1 MNKVS
6 ITTSDGAHL
15 IIEVQDPEVLYN
27 VIGMVTGKK
36 VSSSD
41 TSHETSNI
49 ETAAPMTIYS
59 NGHGTHKYTAEHE
72 ISNGTTSI
80 EEHEFINFCKASNP
94 MGDMRK
100 VVVAAEA
107 ANRYLNEDMVD
118 CERLGELFDIVGWN
132 RPHSFIQTLR
142 NSARSKFRW
151 LERVPGRSG
160 KYMVTDVGRR
170 TALDRV

>member
-27 VIGMVTGKK
+27 VIGMVTGKN
-36 VSSSD
+36 VSGSD
-41 TSHETSNI
+41 TPHEPSHI
-49 ETAAPMTIYS
+49 EQDIPITIYS
-59 NGHGTHKYTAEHE
+59 NGHATSKYAPESE
-72 ISNGTTSI
+72 RFNVSTSI
-80 EEHEFINFCKASNP
+80 EEHEFINFCRTSNP

-118 CERLGELFDIVGWN
+118 CARLGELFDIVGWQ

-160 KYMVTDVGRR
+160 KYMVTEVGRR
-170 TALDRV
+170 TAFERV

>member
-36 VSSSD
+36 VSNSD
-41 TSHETSNI
+41 ISHETPHI
-49 ETAAPMTIYS
+49 EQDVPITIYS
-59 NGHGTHKYTAEHE
+59 NGHGTNKYAPERE
-72 ISNGTTSI
+72 SSNGNTSI
-80 EEHEFINFCKASNP
+80 EEHEFINFCRTSNP

-118 CERLGELFDIVGWN
+118 CERLGELFDIVGWQQ
-132 RPHSFIQTLR
+132 PHSFIQTLR
-142 NSARSKFRW
+142 NAARSKFRW

-160 KYMVTDVGRR
+160 KYMVTEVGRR
-170 TALDRV
+170 TAFDRV